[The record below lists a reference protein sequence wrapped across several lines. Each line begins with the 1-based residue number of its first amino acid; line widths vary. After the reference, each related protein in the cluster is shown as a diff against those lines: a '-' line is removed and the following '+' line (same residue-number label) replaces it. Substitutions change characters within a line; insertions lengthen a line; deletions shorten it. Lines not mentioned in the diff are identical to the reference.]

1 MDPEP
6 PARTY
11 LKVSIRFNQIR
22 VLRQKSFVDPSRN
35 PSTNNQSSTPIFGRK
50 GNKYVQQ
57 GVGGWDKESEA
68 AASRERVRE
77 SRADPDL

>member
-1 MDPEP
+1 MTKRECAETDETD
-6 PARTY
+6 AHASM
-11 LKVSIRFNQIR
+11 LVGKAE
-22 VLRQKSFVDPSRN
+22 LRPDETRYRH
-35 PSTNNQSSTPIFGRK
+35 TNNQSSTSIFGRK

-68 AASRERVRE
+68 AASREHVRE